1 MAVRGVV
8 AAIIVA
14 AILVLLAPAT
24 KLVRRLVNKKNDKY
38 EVTFY
43 SKEGDRAEIRGRGV
57 DNVAYN

>member
-38 EVTFY
+38 EVTSY

-57 DNVAYN
+57 DNVAYS